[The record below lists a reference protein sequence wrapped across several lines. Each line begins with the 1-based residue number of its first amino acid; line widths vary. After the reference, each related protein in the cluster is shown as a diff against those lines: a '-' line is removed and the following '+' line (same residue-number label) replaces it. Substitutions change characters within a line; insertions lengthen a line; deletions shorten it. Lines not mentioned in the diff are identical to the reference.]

1 MSQDDSDSPGTPP
14 GTPAGTPPGT
24 PTTASASPS
33 TVDMGPL
40 VRKFMSYIPFNQHL
54 GLETLDVEVGVARMR
69 LPFRPEHV
77 GDPLRPALHGGVLA
91 ALIDT
96 CGGAAVWTL
105 LKLTERVSTIDMRV
119 DYLRPARP
127 DALMAEARV
136 TRKGRHVAVVSVRV
150 WHSDKPDSL
159 IAEGKAVYSV
169 RDVGK
174 PLSVPA

>member
-1 MSQDDSDSPGTPP
+1 MSQDDSDPSDP
-14 GTPAGTPPGT
+14 PAG
-24 PTTASASPS
+24 SAAGSPS
-33 TVDMGPL
+33 GAQVSPSPAEMGAL
-40 VRKFMSYIPFNQHL
+40 VRKLMSYIPFNQHL
-54 GLETLDVEVGVARMR
+54 GLETLDVESGVARMR

-77 GDPLRPALHGGVLA
+77 GDPMRPALHGGVLA
-91 ALIDT
+91 TLIDT

-136 TRKGRHVAVVSVRV
+136 TRKGRHVAVASVRV

-174 PLSVPA
+174 PLPIPA

>member
-1 MSQDDSDSPGTPP
+1 MSQDDRDPSEPS
-14 GTPAGTPPGT
+14 AGAPCS
-24 PTTASASPS
+24 AEASPS
-33 TVDMGPL
+33 AVDMSAQ
-40 VRKFMSYIPFNQHL
+40 VRKFMNLIPFNQHL

-77 GDPLRPALHGGVLA
+77 GDPMRPALHGGVLA

-136 TRKGRHVAVVSVRV
+136 TRKGRHVAVASVRV

-174 PLSVPA
+174 PLPIQA